1 MALLDILTG
10 QQGSS
15 GRVPP
20 LAMALAGLLAYSKLK
35 KPRGEGRPQRTVP
48 ASPSGWRT
56 SSSLPPA
63 AVRPPRAS
71 SARC

>member
-20 LAMALAGLLAYSKLK
+20 LAKALAGLLAYSKLK
-35 KPRGEGRPQRTVP
+35 NLEARVRRRGT
-48 ASPSGWRT
+48 A
-56 SSSLPPA
+56 LA
-63 AVRPPRAS
+63 
-71 SARC
+71 